1 MGRNMVRTG
10 TRWHA
15 LIGQFAFTRLGM
27 SNSAGGFSAESECGW
42 IAAARQA
49 ALLRDRTRQVATQK
63 SELND
68 SSLYS
73 D

>member
-27 SNSAGGFSAESECGW
+27 RNSAGGFSAESECGW

-49 ALLRDRTRQVATQK
+49 ALPETGPGRSQPK
-63 SELND
+63 SQ
-68 SSLYS
+68 S
-73 D
+73 